1 MRKYYIPNN
10 KYYITDD
17 GRLFNKETD
26 EEFIPYINKYG
37 YKGLRINGKFTLLHR
52 LVATIWIPN
61 PENKPQVDH
70 IDRNKLNNSVNNLR
84 WVTQQENMNNL
95 AKNLPNG
102 KRRKDLSEN
111 EYDKLLQDRWYSNLK
126 ADHERYNKM
135 LERVR
140 NNAKKYMRK
149 KYARQHG
156 FNTWEEYQ
164 ENKAKNS

>member
-10 KYYITDD
+10 KYYITDE

-37 YKGLRINGKFTLLHR
+37 YKGLRVNGKFTLLHR

-95 AKNLPNG
+95 AKNLPDG
-102 KRRKDLSEN
+102 KRRKDLSEK
-111 EYDKLLQDRWYSNLK
+111 EYDKLLQDRWYDNLK
-126 ADHERYNKM
+126 ADPKRYNKM

-149 KYARQHG
+149 KYAKQHG
-156 FNTWEEYQ
+156 FDTWEEYQ